1 VNIHKSTLEE
11 RKLLE
16 TKLIAFNGES
26 VPFVRNE
33 VWTCLSKVLKD
44 DSGQVIAGI
53 NAGLNGWNVM
63 HVGILFVDSAY
74 RGLGHGKHLLQSTE
88 IEAKELGG
96 YMSHLDTFDF
106 QAKDFYARLGYEA
119 FGVLDYPQHKQR
131 QFSAASSGMGRGH

>member
-1 VNIHKSTLEE
+1 VNIYKSTLEE

-16 TKLIAFNGES
+16 TKLIAFNGEA
-26 VPFVRNE
+26 VPFVRDE

-53 NAGLNGWNVM
+53 NAGLNGWNIM

-74 RGLGHGKHLLQSTE
+74 RGMGHGKHLLQRTE
-88 IEAKELGG
+88 SEAKELGG

-106 QAKDFYARLGYEA
+106 QAKDFYERLGYEV
-119 FGVLDYPQHKQR
+119 FGVLDYPP
-131 QFSAASSGMGRGH
+131 GHNRYFLKKRLS